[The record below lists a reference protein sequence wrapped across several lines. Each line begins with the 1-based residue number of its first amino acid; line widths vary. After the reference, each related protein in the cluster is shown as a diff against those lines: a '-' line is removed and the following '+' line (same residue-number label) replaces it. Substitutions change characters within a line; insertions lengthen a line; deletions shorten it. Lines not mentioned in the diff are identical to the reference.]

1 MLILL
6 PPSETKRDGGAE
18 GSTLELS
25 ALSYPALVPARRA
38 VAADLRK
45 LSTNLKTMA
54 SALKL
59 GAGQQHELM
68 RNRAVRTSP
77 TMPAIDRYT
86 GVLYDAL
93 DAASLPAAAREFAF
107 RHVAVHS
114 ALFGLVAAGDSIP
127 AYRLSHDSRLPT
139 LSLKKAWRGPIAREL
154 VDYDGLI
161 LDLRSE
167 AYVALGP
174 APAGDNSFFL
184 RVVAEGDDGKKRA
197 LNHFNKKGKGE
208 FVRALIQPGVDHPNV
223 GSLLQWAAGSGI
235 ALDFGADGEL
245 ELTVANSLAA
255 RPT

>member
-18 GSTLELS
+18 GSSLELGALRFP
-25 ALSYPALVPARRA
+25 ALSPTRRA
-38 VAADLRK
+38 VASDLRK

-59 GAGQQHELM
+59 GAGQQHELL
-68 RNRAVRTSP
+68 RNRAVRTSA
-77 TMPAIDRYT
+77 TMPVIDRYT

-93 DAASLPAAAREFAF
+93 DAASLSDAAREFAF
-107 RHVAVHS
+107 QHVVVHS
-114 ALFGLVAAGDSIP
+114 ALFGLVGAGDSIP
-127 AYRLSHDSRLPT
+127 AYRLSHDSRLPN
-139 LSLKKAWRGPIAREL
+139 LSLKKAWREPIAGEL
-154 VDYDGLI
+154 AGHDGLI

-184 RVVAEGDDGKKRA
+184 RIVAEGDDGKKRA

-208 FVRALIQPGVDHPNV
+208 FVRALVQSGVDHPNV
-223 GSLLQWAAGSGI
+223 ASLLQWAEDAGI
-235 ALDFGADGEL
+235 ALAFGAEGEL
-245 ELTVANSLAA
+245 ELTVANTLAA
-255 RPT
+255 